1 MRFLIPKSPSD
12 PSNSFI
18 VIFSDQQQQPQV
30 PHFRLKWENPKST
43 AEQKNA
49 VLLCIFTS
57 TPHRPPKKKTSLVQQ
72 KKEYPPPIQLSSSQ
86 ESEEAKRETNK
97 NVCFSVFAAA
107 FFTH

>member
-1 MRFLIPKSPSD
+1 MLYCC
-12 PSNSFI
+12 
-18 VIFSDQQQQPQV
+18 VFSQA
-30 PHFRLKWENPKST
+30 PHT
-43 AEQKNA
+43 ALQ
-49 VLLCIFTS
+49 
-57 TPHRPPKKKTSLVQQ
+57 KKKTSLVQQ